1 MSRIIATLLIPQPG
15 RASTD
20 YGKLHASLALYLL
33 GWGQC
38 SELGSPWLLTLIM
51 RIIVMAYDWSGV
63 QTRRNRRL
71 RLALLTLVAVVVFTA
86 PIVATELIKIF

>member
-1 MSRIIATLLIPQPG
+1 
-15 RASTD
+15 
-20 YGKLHASLALYLL
+20 
-33 GWGQC
+33 
-38 SELGSPWLLTLIM
+38 M